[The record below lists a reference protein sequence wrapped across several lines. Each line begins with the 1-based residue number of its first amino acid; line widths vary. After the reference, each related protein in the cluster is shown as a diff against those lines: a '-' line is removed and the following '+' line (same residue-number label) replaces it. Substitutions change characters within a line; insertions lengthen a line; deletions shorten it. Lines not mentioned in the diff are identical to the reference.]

1 VTLASLLLH
10 DARWFSLDFLIHSAA
25 AAAAAAALFELHF
38 CSAKF
43 EFQERDRESLCLLN
57 SVIGY

>member
-1 VTLASLLLH
+1 VTLTSLLLH
-10 DARWFSLDFLIHSAA
+10 DARWFSLDFLIHS
-25 AAAAAAALFELHF
+25 AAALFELHF

>member
-1 VTLASLLLH
+1 MTLASLLLH
-10 DARWFSLDFLIHSAA
+10 DARWFSLDFLIHS
-25 AAAAAAALFELHF
+25 AAAAALFELHF

>member
-1 VTLASLLLH
+1 MTLASLLLH

-25 AAAAAAALFELHF
+25 AALFELHF
-38 CSAKF
+38 CFAKF
-43 EFQERDRESLCLLN
+43 EFQERDGESLCLLN

>member
-1 VTLASLLLH
+1 MTLASLLLH

-25 AAAAAAALFELHF
+25 AAAAALFELHF
-38 CSAKF
+38 CFAKF
-43 EFQERDRESLCLLN
+43 EFQERDRKSLCLLN

>member
-1 VTLASLLLH
+1 MTLTSLLLH
-10 DARWFSLDFLIHSAA
+10 DARWFSLDFLIHS
-25 AAAAAAALFELHF
+25 AAAAAALFELHF